1 MTGLSD
7 AIAYGFVLNAGD
19 NATGKFLETRDLKGN
34 EAAEI
39 ALVRC
44 NIEGTIS
51 APIEVLAMSPAIA
64 ESQEIE
70 AAGEV
75 LYSVDA
81 QMRGTTGAVLDFMNA
96 FDYTGTPEAN
106 ENYGKWK
113 GNIVANMQVEIAA
126 AQTAETS
133 EALKARLGQ
142 INIEPMF
149 IEMKRGNGDAA
160 DYRFLPIGIAE
171 PAVAAEGDKVYLL
184 VDGHTPIDPAE
195 AAATP
200 FGHVIGDPA
209 RGLEGLEFVVLA
221 QGDIQH
227 HVLKGNLGIRLEG
240 ASDVTFEHVTV
251 AGVDNQGGLGYGYT
265 AMGQEMGYIGDS
277 DGGHGGQGGMAGYF
291 GNHARGV
298 SIAAC
303 TGLTVKDLKISGV
316 KSSTGPAWGLEVK
329 GETTDAKLEQI
340 EVKGVSVASTMTK
353 PQVKALKK
361 YPNWQPKSVGV
372 RIDSSVSYIDVKGL
386 KVSSLSQPVETA
398 KELEIESASVKI
410 S

>member
-1 MTGLSD
+1 
-7 AIAYGFVLNAGD
+7 
-19 NATGKFLETRDLKGN
+19 
-34 EAAEI
+34 
-39 ALVRC
+39 
-44 NIEGTIS
+44 
-51 APIEVLAMSPAIA
+51 MSPAIVA
-64 ESQEIE
+64 AQEIE

-96 FDYTGTPEAN
+96 FDYADPASPT
-106 ENYGKWK
+106 YGSWK
-113 GNIVANMQVEIAA
+113 GNIVANMQVEIAE
-126 AQTAETS
+126 AQRAETN
-133 EALKARLGQ
+133 AARKAMLGQ
-142 INIEPMF
+142 VNIEPLF
-149 IEMKRGNGDAA
+149 TAAKRGTH
-160 DYRFLPIGIAE
+160 DYKLLPIGTAE
-171 PAVAAEGDKVYLL
+171 PAVAEEGDKVYLL
-184 VDGHTPIDPAE
+184 IDAEEAGTPE
-195 AAATP
+195 LP
-200 FGHVIGDPA
+200 FGPIATRDIDGDGVA
-209 RGLEGLEFVVLA
+209 DDLEFVVLA

-240 ASDVTFEHVTV
+240 ASDVTLEHVTV

-265 AMGQEMGYIGDS
+265 ATHGEMGYIGDA

-298 SIAAC
+298 SIAGC

-340 EVKGVSVASTMTK
+340 EVKGVSVAATMTK